1 MTLEQIKTS
10 LMVIRGLNLA
20 YKATKQEHYKL
31 QAMRRLWALK
41 GEIRRYNLD
50 DKTLIMAA

>member
-20 YKATKQEHYKL
+20 YKATKQDHYKL

>member
-20 YKATKQEHYKL
+20 YKATKQDYGL
-31 QAMRRLWALK
+31 
-41 GEIRRYNLD
+41 
-50 DKTLIMAA
+50 